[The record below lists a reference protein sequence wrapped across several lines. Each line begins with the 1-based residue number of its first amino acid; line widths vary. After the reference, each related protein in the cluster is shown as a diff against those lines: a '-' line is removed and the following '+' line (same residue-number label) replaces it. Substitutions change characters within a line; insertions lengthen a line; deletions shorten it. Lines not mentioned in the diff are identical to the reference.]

1 MAGPSTSVGGR
12 ISTYLLTGGGAASLS
27 FGVGVHDWSGSDEV
41 YAPRAGGIPT
51 SARSD
56 AIVLLDSILETEDPI
71 VTDAL
76 NFNPL
81 VDASTST
88 AFNAEVQTKAYSIGD
103 PAALKA
109 FKTLMLTYTADSAAA
124 SPVQIYYGQSLE
136 PTIDFTVT
144 PFTSVAATPG
154 SDTVSARVSLSDSG
168 APAPWQKTRPID
180 TAISFGFKTAY
191 VAADSALGNGAFKLY
206 ELFMNIAGL
215 RKGRVDQ

>member
-1 MAGPSTSVGGR
+1 MAGPSTGVGGR
-12 ISTYLLTGGGAASLS
+12 ISTYLLTGGGASALS

-41 YAPRAGGIPT
+41 YAPRIGGIPT

-56 AIVLLDSILETEDPI
+56 AIVLLDSILETESTI
-71 VTDAL
+71 VTNAL
-76 NFNPL
+76 GFNQL

-109 FKTLMLTYTADSAAA
+109 FKTLMLTYTADEAATK
-124 SPVQIYYGQSLE
+124 PVQIYYGQSLE
-136 PTIDFTVT
+136 PSIDFTGT
-144 PFTSVAATPG
+144 PFTSVDETTG
-154 SDTVSARVSLSDSG
+154 SDTVSARVSLSGSTV
-168 APAPWQKTRPID
+168 PAPWQKTRPID

-191 VAADSALGNGAFKLY
+191 AAADSAVGNGAFKLY

-215 RKGRVDQ
+215 RKGRVEQ